1 MVALSDLEMIHNH
14 HLEKCE
20 RFAWYIKSEFGESDC
35 FRSFEEVPF
44 LPARAFKHFQ
54 LKSVLDG
61 EVYKVLTSSG
71 TGGVVS
77 KIYLDRETANAQTK
91 SLVSTMVQLFGK
103 VRRPFVLAASPGASN
118 HSLSA
123 ATAAVNGF
131 TMFASK
137 VFRLPL
143 EPTSVDVANLTEF
156 LRQEKLGPVL
166 FGFTADIWTLISG
179 RALAGMFSFYEDSV
193 LLHGGGWKKME
204 ALKVDQPT
212 FNKAAAE
219 GLGISRVANYY
230 GMVEQTGSLYVECAE
245 GYLHEPSENAFLVR
259 DVQTLKPLT
268 PGNRGY
274 LQVFSTIQRS
284 YPGHSVLTE
293 DIGTEIPG
301 VCSCGNANRRVQI
314 IGRAP
319 KTEIRGCSDAT

>member
-1 MVALSDLEMIHNH
+1 MVALSDMEIVHNH
-14 HLEKCE
+14 HLGKCE
-20 RFAWYIKSEFGESDC
+20 RFAWYVKSEFGDSAG

-44 LPARAFKHFQ
+44 LPARAFKHFH
-54 LKSVLDG
+54 LKSVTDG

-71 TGGVVS
+71 TGGIVS
-77 KIYLDRETANAQTK
+77 KIYLDRETAAAQTK
-91 SLVSTMVQLFGK
+91 TLVSTMEQLFGK
-103 VRRPFVLAASPGASN
+103 VRRPFVLATPSGGSN

-143 EPTSVDVANLTEF
+143 EPTAVDIAKLTEF
-156 LRQEKLGPVL
+156 LREEKLGPVL
-166 FGFTADIWTLISG
+166 FGFTADIWKLISG
-179 RALAGMFSFYEDSV
+179 RTLVGMFSPYDDSV

-204 ALKVDQPT
+204 ALQVDQRT
-212 FNKAAAE
+212 FNKAATE

-259 DVQTLKPLT
+259 DIQTLKPLT
-268 PGNRGY
+268 PGNSGY

-293 DIGTEIPG
+293 DIGAEIAG
-301 VCSCGNANRRVQI
+301 TCSCGNANRRVQI

-319 KTEIRGCSDAT
+319 KTEIRGCSDAS